1 MCHTVSQLLEKCL
14 VCVTI
19 KELMGLICSSHI
31 SRYLIRKYG
40 FNWVLWI
47 YRSGGWLAVH
57 QGPVDARNQFLETP
71 PSISSLQSRKLQCP
85 RCHCARG
92 LPCLGHTTDF
102 FIKFILL
109 LLLLHTT
116 GSKQWFC
123 ILENSMNAEIKFV
136 VYTLRILI
144 LFLLN

>member
-14 VCVTI
+14 VYVTI

-85 RCHCARG
+85 RCHCAQG

-109 LLLLHTT
+109 LFPPAHNWIKTMVLHTRDFNECRNKVR
-116 GSKQWFC
+116 SKYVK
-123 ILENSMNAEIKFV
+123 NSDPV
-136 VYTLRILI
+136 SS
-144 LFLLN
+144 